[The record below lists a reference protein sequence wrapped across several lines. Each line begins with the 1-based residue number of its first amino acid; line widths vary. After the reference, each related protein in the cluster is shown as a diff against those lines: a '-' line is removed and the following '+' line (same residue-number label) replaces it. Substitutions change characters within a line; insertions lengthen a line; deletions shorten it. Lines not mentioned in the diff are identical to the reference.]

1 MNKPDIYINP
11 DILKGNISLIIN
23 DSNAII
29 KTVNEIYKNIYKLVD
44 DEVWKSPEKPIILNQ
59 LIPYLEKMKNSTNY
73 DLNNYVRVLKENFN
87 DYVKNEELLNNEAQN
102 LPS

>member
-11 DILKGNISLIIN
+11 DILRRNISLIIN

-44 DEVWKSPEKPIILNQ
+44 DEVWKSPEKSFILNQ
-59 LIPYLEKMKNSTNY
+59 LIPYLVKMKNSTNY
-73 DLNNYVRVLKENFN
+73 DLNNYVRVLRENFN
-87 DYVKNEELLNNEAQN
+87 DYVKNEELLKNKAQN

>member
-11 DILKGNISLIIN
+11 DILRRNISLIIN

-44 DEVWKSPEKPIILNQ
+44 DEVWKSPEKSFILNQ

-73 DLNNYVRVLKENFN
+73 DLNNYVRVLRENFN
-87 DYVKNEELLNNEAQN
+87 DYVKNEELLNNKAQN
-102 LPS
+102 LPT